1 MNRKHERTLFIIKL
15 LIVILT
21 IILVFLIY
29 CKESIDNIIND
40 FHIKGK
46 DVVVLEVGDEYKEEG
61 AAATFNKKD
70 ISDEIKIVSNVDTS
84 KVGTYTVSYSY
95 YLKYFKVGKT
105 IQRKVVVE
113 DTQKPVLIINS
124 EKEIHVGVGQVYNIP
139 SASAT
144 DNYDGDITNKIEI
157 KSDLN
162 LNEKGVYSVNY
173 SVSDSSGNETKDKII
188 INVEEKNAYIDVSIS
203 EQRLNYYEYGKL
215 VLSSDIVTGVNNG
228 TPTGNYRVLNKARN
242 VTLKGANYTSFVN
255 YWIAFIGHSYGI
267 HDASWRTNF
276 GGSIYK
282 YNGSHGCI
290 NMPYTNASKL
300 YNMIDIGTPVH
311 VNK

>member
-46 DVVVLEVGDEYKEEG
+46 DVVVLEVGDEYKEDG
-61 AAATFNKKD
+61 AVATFNKKD

-84 KVGTYTVSYSY
+84 KVGTYTVIYSY

-300 YNMIDIGTPVH
+300 YNMVDIGTPVH

>member
-61 AAATFNKKD
+61 AVATFNKKD

-173 SVSDSSGNETKDKII
+173 SVSDSSGNETTDKIT

-215 VLSSDIVTGVNNG
+215 ILSSDIVTGVNNG

-290 NMPYTNASKL
+290 NMPYTNVSKL
-300 YNMIDIGTPVH
+300 YNMVEIGTPVYVH
-311 VNK
+311 

>member
-15 LIVILT
+15 SIVILT

-46 DVVVLEVGDEYKEEG
+46 DVVVLEVGDEYKEDG
-61 AAATFNKKD
+61 AVATFNKKD

-300 YNMIDIGTPVH
+300 YNMVDIGTPVH

>member
-61 AAATFNKKD
+61 AVATFNKKD

-242 VTLKGANYTSFVN
+242 VTLKGVNYTSFVN

-300 YNMIDIGTPVH
+300 YNMVDIGTPVH

>member
-61 AAATFNKKD
+61 AVATFNKKD

-300 YNMIDIGTPVH
+300 YNMVDIGTPVH

>member
-15 LIVILT
+15 SIVILT

-46 DVVVLEVGDEYKEEG
+46 DVVVLKVGDEYKEDG
-61 AAATFNKKD
+61 AVATFNKKD

-300 YNMIDIGTPVH
+300 YNMVDIGTPVH

>member
-61 AAATFNKKD
+61 AVATFNKKD
-70 ISDEIKIVSNVDTS
+70 ISDEIKIVSNIDTS

-162 LNEKGVYSVNY
+162 LNEKGIYSVNY
-173 SVSDSSGNETKDKII
+173 SVSDSNGNETKDKII

-290 NMPYTNASKL
+290 NMPYTNVSKL
-300 YNMIDIGTPVH
+300 YNMVDIGTPVH

>member
-61 AAATFNKKD
+61 AVATFNKKD

-162 LNEKGVYSVNY
+162 LNEKGIYSVNY

-255 YWIAFIGHSYGI
+255 YWLAFIGHSYGI

-300 YNMIDIGTPVH
+300 YNMVDIGTPVH

>member
-61 AAATFNKKD
+61 AVATFNKKD

-124 EKEIHVGVGQVYNIP
+124 EKEIHIGVGQVYNIP

-144 DNYDGDITNKIEI
+144 DNFDGDITNKIEI

-300 YNMIDIGTPVH
+300 YNMVDIGTPVH

>member
-15 LIVILT
+15 SIVILT

-46 DVVVLEVGDEYKEEG
+46 DVVVLEVGDEYKEDG
-61 AAATFNKKD
+61 AVATFNKKD

-124 EKEIHVGVGQVYNIP
+124 EKEIHVGVGKVYNIP

-144 DNYDGDITNKIEI
+144 DNYDGDITNNIEI

-300 YNMIDIGTPVH
+300 YNMVDIGTPVH

>member
-61 AAATFNKKD
+61 AVATFNKKD

-255 YWIAFIGHSYGI
+255 YWIACIGHSYGI

-300 YNMIDIGTPVH
+300 YNMVDIGTPVH

>member
-46 DVVVLEVGDEYKEEG
+46 DVVVLKVGDEYKEEG
-61 AAATFNKKD
+61 AVATFNKKD

-300 YNMIDIGTPVH
+300 YNMVDIGTPVH

>member
-46 DVVVLEVGDEYKEEG
+46 DVVVLEVGDEYKEDG
-61 AAATFNKKD
+61 AVATFNKKD

-300 YNMIDIGTPVH
+300 YNMVDIGTPVH

>member
-61 AAATFNKKD
+61 AVATFNKKD

-215 VLSSDIVTGVNNG
+215 ILSSDIVTGVNNG

-300 YNMIDIGTPVH
+300 YNMVDIGTPVH

>member
-1 MNRKHERTLFIIKL
+1 MDRKHERTLFIIKL

-61 AAATFNKKD
+61 AVATFNKKD

-84 KVGTYTVSYSY
+84 KVGTYVVSYSY

-113 DTQKPVLIINS
+113 DTQKPVLIVDS

-162 LNEKGVYSVNY
+162 LNEPGIYSVNY
-173 SVSDSSGNETKDKII
+173 SVSDSSGNESTDKIT

-242 VTLKGANYTSFVN
+242 VTLKGADYTSFVN

-300 YNMIDIGTPVH
+300 YNMVDIGTPVH

>member
-40 FHIKGK
+40 FHIKEK

-61 AAATFNKKD
+61 AVATFNKKD

-300 YNMIDIGTPVH
+300 YNMVDIGTPVH

>member
-1 MNRKHERTLFIIKL
+1 MDCKHERTLFIIKL

-46 DVVVLEVGDEYKEEG
+46 DIVVLEVGDEYKEEG
-61 AAATFNKKD
+61 AVATFNKKD

-113 DTQKPVLIINS
+113 DTQKPVLIVDS
-124 EKEIHVGVGQVYNIP
+124 EKEIHVGVGQAYNIP

-162 LNEKGVYSVNY
+162 LNEPGIYSVNY
-173 SVSDSSGNETKDKII
+173 SVSDSSGNESTDKIT

-242 VTLKGANYTSFVN
+242 VTLKGADYTSFVN

-300 YNMIDIGTPVH
+300 YNMVDIGTPVH

>member
-61 AAATFNKKD
+61 AVATFNKKD

-144 DNYDGDITNKIEI
+144 DNFDGDITNKIEI

-300 YNMIDIGTPVH
+300 YNMVDIGTPVH

>member
-61 AAATFNKKD
+61 AVATFNKKD

-124 EKEIHVGVGQVYNIP
+124 EKEIHIGVGQVYNIP

-300 YNMIDIGTPVH
+300 YNMVDIGTPVH

>member
-15 LIVILT
+15 SIVILT

-46 DVVVLEVGDEYKEEG
+46 DVVVLEVGDEYKEDG
-61 AAATFNKKD
+61 AVATFNKKD

-124 EKEIHVGVGQVYNIP
+124 EKEIHVGVGKVYNIP

-300 YNMIDIGTPVH
+300 YNMVDIGTPVH